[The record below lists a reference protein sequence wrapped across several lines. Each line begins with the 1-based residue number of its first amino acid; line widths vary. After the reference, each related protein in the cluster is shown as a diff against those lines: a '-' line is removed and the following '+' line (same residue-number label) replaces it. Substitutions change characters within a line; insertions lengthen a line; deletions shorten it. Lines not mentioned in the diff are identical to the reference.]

1 MKKYQKLLIV
11 LNLYRLILGYFIF
24 KHNKFKD
31 KLKMDLDAWKRR
43 QNINNSNFISFCY
56 FIMITPEFRNVVLN
70 RLHRNPIKYLLF
82 KMMFKPMESLYINV
96 SPEKIGGGLY
106 FQHGFATI
114 VCCKEIGVNCSINQ
128 QVTIGFNGNE
138 SATIKDNVTICAG
151 AIVIG
156 NVTLNN
162 NCVIGAGSVV
172 TKDVEENAV
181 VAGVPARII
190 KYK

>member
-56 FIMITPEFRNVVLN
+56 FMMVTHEFRNVVLN

-82 KMMFKPMESLYINV
+82 RMMFKPMESLYINV
-96 SPEKIGGGLY
+96 SPEKIGGGTLLP
-106 FQHGFATI
+106 TW
-114 VCCKEIGVNCSINQ
+114 
-128 QVTIGFNGNE
+128 
-138 SATIKDNVTICAG
+138 IC
-151 AIVIG
+151 
-156 NVTLNN
+156 N
-162 NCVIGAGSVV
+162 NCCMQR
-172 TKDVEENAV
+172 NWC
-181 VAGVPARII
+181 
-190 KYK
+190 

>member
-1 MKKYQKLLIV
+1 MCLLKK
-11 LNLYRLILGYFIF
+11 
-24 KHNKFKD
+24 
-31 KLKMDLDAWKRR
+31 
-43 QNINNSNFISFCY
+43 S
-56 FIMITPEFRNVVLN
+56 
-70 RLHRNPIKYLLF
+70 
-82 KMMFKPMESLYINV
+82 
-96 SPEKIGGGLY
+96 GGGLY

-114 VCCKEIGVNCSINQ
+114 VACKEIGVNCSINQ

-156 NVTLNN
+156 NVILNN

-172 TKDVEENAV
+172 TKDVEENAI

-190 KYK
+190 KHK